1 MTIYLNDTMLDLNEP
16 VVVVYNKRELSTTEA
31 VRDRIVIQKTL
42 RDPKDYYTAQIQVEL
57 P

>member
-1 MTIYLNDTMLDLNEP
+1 
-16 VVVVYNKRELSTTEA
+16 VVYNKRELSTTEA